1 MDLALYE
8 MKGYIELFSTRKSKC
23 YVQKKMLTRGLISS
37 FSIKTGERFSSI
49 AIDIQSAA
57 EVEQNS
63 VICQWQDD

>member
-1 MDLALYE
+1 
-8 MKGYIELFSTRKSKC
+8 
-23 YVQKKMLTRGLISS
+23 MLTRGLISS

-49 AIDIQSAA
+49 AINTQSAA